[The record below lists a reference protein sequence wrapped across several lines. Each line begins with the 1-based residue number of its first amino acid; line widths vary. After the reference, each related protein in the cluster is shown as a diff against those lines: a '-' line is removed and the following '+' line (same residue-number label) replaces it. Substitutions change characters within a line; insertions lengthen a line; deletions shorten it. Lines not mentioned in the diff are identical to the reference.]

1 MNYKEGRDL
10 LAYHQPP
17 EYQQRRSPNLTGWE
31 RAGLLDVARTEV
43 ALAVLYLTKAEARD
57 QICRAIKY
65 RYDLYRDD
73 LTFFLPKVS
82 LEISILISVLN
93 CICILSM
100 IRMLSSV
107 QQLQELTFQYVGESL
122 QLYANPSTHYYINLG
137 IPDIEQ
143 SLADFT
149 FSLLP
154 QTLKVYIEEENMI
167 GVCGLWN
174 IAAFMVVTGS
184 DHQGEKAS

>member
-1 MNYKEGRDL
+1 MAVGYATRIPCQVDWVGK
-10 LAYHQPP
+10 
-17 EYQQRRSPNLTGWE
+17 S
-31 RAGLLDVARTEV
+31 GLLDVARTEV

-65 RYDLYRDD
+65 GQPRNINSDFSPELNLHFVNDSH
-73 LTFFLPKVS
+73 P
-82 LEISILISVLN
+82 LISPTAPGTHLP
-93 CICILSM
+93 ICW
-100 IRMLSSV
+100 
-107 QQLQELTFQYVGESL
+107 G
-122 QLYANPSTHYYINLG
+122 N
-137 IPDIEQ
+137 
-143 SLADFT
+143 FT